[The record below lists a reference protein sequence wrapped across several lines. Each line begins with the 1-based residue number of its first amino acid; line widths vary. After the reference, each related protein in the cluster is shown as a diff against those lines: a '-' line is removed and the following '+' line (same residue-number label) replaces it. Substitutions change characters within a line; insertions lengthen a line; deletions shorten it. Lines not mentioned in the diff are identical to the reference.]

1 MTSEQKVANW
11 CEQNDYL
18 YKFVEGNYA
27 HFERKYD
34 NYPFKVDMRLMQ
46 QVMQQDEV
54 LVIWTS

>member
-1 MTSEQKVANW
+1 MTIEQKVANW

-27 HFERKYD
+27 HFERNSD

-46 QVMQQDEV
+46 QDEV
-54 LVIWTS
+54 VVIWTS